1 MVWVLQRA
9 ILALK
14 RVHSQF
20 NLIILKNNDFYTPY
34 TQLQLANLPAASPTS
49 TSSLFDLLSG
59 IFQMAAPKSKVQII
73 SIFMPIYLIKFLFR
87 FLHLVRK

>member
-1 MVWVLQRA
+1 MVWLLQRA
-9 ILALK
+9 ILAVK
-14 RVHSQF
+14 RVQSQF

-49 TSSLFDLLSG
+49 TSLFDLLSG

-73 SIFMPIYLIKFLFR
+73 SIFMPISLITFLLR
-87 FLHLVRK
+87 FLLLVRK